1 MPQVTSLK
9 LQKNKKRANVYL
21 DERFAFGLDLETVT
35 AFGLNKGQILT
46 QHQVEKLFFDSFF
59 GKLYNR
65 VLNFLSYRPRSEKE
79 VKDYLYKKLYKLK
92 EIDQIFKEELKE
104 KILEKLKK
112 QKLLDDFEFA
122 SWWVN
127 QRLDFNF
134 FGQQRLRAELMT
146 KGIKKEII
154 EKVLAKIDQEKL
166 LNLAKKLLQKKK
178 RLYRKLDPKKLKEKL
193 TGHLKRR
200 GFSWEIMKTAIDDC
214 LSGD

>member
-9 LQKNKKRANVYL
+9 LQKNKKRVNVYL
-21 DERFAFGLDLETVT
+21 DEKFAFGLDLETVT
-35 AFGLNKGQILT
+35 AFGLNQGQILT

-65 VLNFLSYRPRSEKE
+65 TLNFLSYRPRSEKE

-112 QKLLDDFEFA
+112 QKLLDDFEFT

-127 QRLDFNF
+127 QRLDFKF

-154 EKVLAKIDQEKL
+154 ESVLAKIDQEKL
-166 LNLAKKLLQKKK
+166 LDLAKKLLQKKK

-193 TGHLKRR
+193 IGHLKRR

-214 LSGD
+214 LSED

>member
-9 LQKNKKRANVYL
+9 LQKNKKRVNVYL

-35 AFGLNKGQILT
+35 AFGLNQGQILT

-65 VLNFLSYRPRSEKE
+65 TLNFLSYRPRSEKE

-112 QKLLDDFEFA
+112 QKLLDDFEFT

-127 QRLDFNF
+127 QRLDFKF
-134 FGQQRLRAELMT
+134 FGKQRLRAELMT

-154 EKVLAKIDQEKL
+154 ESVLAKIDQEKL

-193 TGHLKRR
+193 IGHLKRR

-214 LSGD
+214 LSED